1 MSVEELSCS
10 VLSMTFFDRLFDAG
24 IVREQGQISK
34 CFDEYIGDFTISDEL
49 RKVMF
54 ILQKSWLL
62 IKFFMPVYSV
72 IMSRPTKL

>member
-54 ILQKSWLL
+54 ILQKSWLHITL
-62 IKFFMPVYSV
+62 FMPVYSV
-72 IMSRPTKL
+72 VMNKPTKL